1 MLELLSKEIKAHMN
15 KFYVLIGSNID
26 PHNNINLCL
35 EKIAAHSDLEQIQLS
50 SFYESEAFGMEGD
63 NFINAV
69 IYLKSKKNHK
79 EILSLLKQIE
89 HECGRVRDPNNKF
102 TPRTLDLDIIDWNGF
117 TGMLDDKQ
125 YPDPEIQQRD
135 FIKIPYLELKAT

>member
-1 MLELLSKEIKAHMN
+1 MN

-102 TPRTLDLDIIDWNGF
+102 TPRTIDLDIIDWNGF

>member
-1 MLELLSKEIKAHMN
+1 MN
-15 KFYVLIGSNID
+15 KFYVLLGSNID

-35 EKIAAHSDLEQIQLS
+35 EKIAEHSDLNQIQLS

-69 IYLKSKKNHK
+69 IYLQSKKNHK

-102 TPRTLDLDIIDWNGF
+102 TPRTLDLDVIDWNGF
-117 TGMLDDKQ
+117 SGMLDGKQ
-125 YPDPEIQQRD
+125 YPDPEIHQRD

>member
-1 MLELLSKEIKAHMN
+1 MN

-79 EILSLLKQIE
+79 VILSLLKQIE

>member
-1 MLELLSKEIKAHMN
+1 MN

-50 SFYESEAFGMEGD
+50 SFYESEAFGMEGN

-102 TPRTLDLDIIDWNGF
+102 TPRTLDLDIIDWNGY

-125 YPDPEIQQRD
+125 YPDPEIQERD

>member
-1 MLELLSKEIKAHMN
+1 MN

-26 PHNNINLCL
+26 PHNNISLCL
-35 EKIAAHSDLEQIQLS
+35 EKIATHSDLEQIQLS

>member
-1 MLELLSKEIKAHMN
+1 MN

-26 PHNNINLCL
+26 PLNNINLCL
-35 EKIAAHSDLEQIQLS
+35 EKITAHSDLEQIQLS
-50 SFYESEAFGMEGD
+50 SFYESEAFGMESD
-63 NFINAV
+63 DFINAV

-102 TPRTLDLDIIDWNGF
+102 TPRTLDLDIIDWNGY

-125 YPDPEIQQRD
+125 YPDPEIQERD

>member
-1 MLELLSKEIKAHMN
+1 MN

-79 EILSLLKQIE
+79 EILRLLKQIE

>member
-1 MLELLSKEIKAHMN
+1 MN

>member
-1 MLELLSKEIKAHMN
+1 MLELLLKEIKAHMN

>member
-1 MLELLSKEIKAHMN
+1 MN

-35 EKIAAHSDLEQIQLS
+35 EKIAAYSDLEQIQLS
-50 SFYESEAFGMEGD
+50 NFYESEAFGMEGD

-102 TPRTLDLDIIDWNGF
+102 TPRTIDLDIIDWNGF

>member
-1 MLELLSKEIKAHMN
+1 MN

-26 PHNNINLCL
+26 PLNNINLCL

-79 EILSLLKQIE
+79 EILRLLKQIE

-117 TGMLDDKQ
+117 IGMLDDKQ

>member
-1 MLELLSKEIKAHMN
+1 MN

-35 EKIAAHSDLEQIQLS
+35 EKIAAHSDLERIQLS

-135 FIKIPYLELKAT
+135 FIKIPYLELKTT

>member
-1 MLELLSKEIKAHMN
+1 MN

-26 PHNNINLCL
+26 PHNNLNLCL

-102 TPRTLDLDIIDWNGF
+102 TPRTLDLDIIDWYGF
-117 TGMLDDKQ
+117 TGMLEDKR

>member
-1 MLELLSKEIKAHMN
+1 M
-15 KFYVLIGSNID
+15 GSNID
-26 PHNNINLCL
+26 PNNNINLCL

-79 EILSLLKQIE
+79 EILILLKQIE

-135 FIKIPYLELKAT
+135 FIKIPYLELKTT

>member
-1 MLELLSKEIKAHMN
+1 MLELLSRETKAHMN

-79 EILSLLKQIE
+79 EILRLLKQIE

-117 TGMLDDKQ
+117 AGMLDDKQ

>member
-1 MLELLSKEIKAHMN
+1 MN

-117 TGMLDDKQ
+117 TGMLDGKQ

>member
-1 MLELLSKEIKAHMN
+1 MLELLSRETKAHMN

-26 PHNNINLCL
+26 PLNNINLCL

-79 EILSLLKQIE
+79 EILRLLKQIE

-117 TGMLDDKQ
+117 IGMLDDKQ

>member
-1 MLELLSKEIKAHMN
+1 MLELLSRETKAHMN

-117 TGMLDDKQ
+117 TGMLDDKP

>member
-1 MLELLSKEIKAHMN
+1 MLELLSRETKAHMN

-102 TPRTLDLDIIDWNGF
+102 TPRTLDLDIIDWNGY
-117 TGMLDDKQ
+117 TGTIDDKQ
-125 YPDPEIQQRD
+125 YPDPEIQERD

>member
-1 MLELLSKEIKAHMN
+1 MLELLSRETKAHMN

-50 SFYESEAFGMEGD
+50 NFYESEAFGMEGD

>member
-1 MLELLSKEIKAHMN
+1 MLELLLKEIKAHMN

-102 TPRTLDLDIIDWNGF
+102 TDRTLDLDIIDWNGF

>member
-1 MLELLSKEIKAHMN
+1 MN

-26 PHNNINLCL
+26 PHNNLNLCL

>member
-1 MLELLSKEIKAHMN
+1 MN

-117 TGMLDDKQ
+117 KGMLDDKQ

>member
-1 MLELLSKEIKAHMN
+1 MN

-50 SFYESEAFGMEGD
+50 SFYESDAFGLEGD

-89 HECGRVRDPNNKF
+89 HECGRVIDPNNKF

>member
-1 MLELLSKEIKAHMN
+1 MLELLSTEIKVHMN

-35 EKIAAHSDLEQIQLS
+35 EKIATHSDLEQIQLS

>member
-1 MLELLSKEIKAHMN
+1 MLELLSRETKAHMN

-35 EKIAAHSDLEQIQLS
+35 EKIAAHSDLDQIQLS

-102 TPRTLDLDIIDWNGF
+102 TDRTLDLDIIDWNGF
-117 TGMLDDKQ
+117 AGMLDDKQ

>member
-1 MLELLSKEIKAHMN
+1 MN

-102 TPRTLDLDIIDWNGF
+102 TPRTLDLDIIDWNGY

>member
-1 MLELLSKEIKAHMN
+1 MLELLSRETKAHMN

-102 TPRTLDLDIIDWNGF
+102 TPRTIDLDIIDWNGF

>member
-1 MLELLSKEIKAHMN
+1 MLELLSRETKAHMN

-26 PHNNINLCL
+26 PHNNLNLCL

>member
-1 MLELLSKEIKAHMN
+1 MN
-15 KFYVLIGSNID
+15 KFYVLMGSNID
-26 PHNNINLCL
+26 PNNNINLCL

-79 EILSLLKQIE
+79 EILILLKQIE

>member
-1 MLELLSKEIKAHMN
+1 MLELLSRETKAHMN

-89 HECGRVRDPNNKF
+89 HECGRVRDPKNKF

>member
-1 MLELLSKEIKAHMN
+1 MLELLSRETKAHMN

-26 PHNNINLCL
+26 PHNNLNLCL

-69 IYLKSKKNHK
+69 IYLKSKKNLK

>member
-1 MLELLSKEIKAHMN
+1 MLELLSRETKAHMN

-125 YPDPEIQQRD
+125 YPDPEILQRD

>member
-1 MLELLSKEIKAHMN
+1 MLELLSRETKAHMN

-102 TPRTLDLDIIDWNGF
+102 TPRTLDLDIIDWNGY

-125 YPDPEIQQRD
+125 YPDPEIQERD

>member
-1 MLELLSKEIKAHMN
+1 MLELLSRETKAHMN

-35 EKIAAHSDLEQIQLS
+35 EKIAAYSDLEQIQLS

-89 HECGRVRDPNNKF
+89 HECGRVRDPKNKF

>member
-1 MLELLSKEIKAHMN
+1 MLELLSRETKAHMN

-89 HECGRVRDPNNKF
+89 HECGRVIDPNNKF

>member
-79 EILSLLKQIE
+79 EIL
-89 HECGRVRDPNNKF
+89 
-102 TPRTLDLDIIDWNGF
+102 
-117 TGMLDDKQ
+117 
-125 YPDPEIQQRD
+125 
-135 FIKIPYLELKAT
+135 

>member
-1 MLELLSKEIKAHMN
+1 MN

-35 EKIAAHSDLEQIQLS
+35 EKIATHSDLEQIQLS

>member
-1 MLELLSKEIKAHMN
+1 MLELLSRETKAHMN

-79 EILSLLKQIE
+79 EILTLLKQIE